1 MDDVKILKKEV
12 KKYIDNA
19 DESVVKMVHAM
30 LEVNAKNDWWDDL
43 PDDAKK
49 SIAKSLKDLDE
60 GKGISHE
67 KVKKM
72 HPEWF
77 SK

>member
-1 MDDVKILKKEV
+1 M
-12 KKYIDNA
+12 DNA
-19 DESVVKMVHAM
+19 DESVIKMVHAM
-30 LEVNAKNDWWDDL
+30 LEVNAKNVWWDHMPEDSR
-43 PDDAKK
+43 KT
-49 SIAKSLKDLDE
+49 INKSLKDLDE

-72 HPEWF
+72 HPGWF